1 MTFDSSEAIARRWA
15 NGSGTRIYAIDGRSG
30 AGKSTLARKIREQ
43 IKAANPSVRVILIEV
58 ENHIPGWNG
67 LVDGVQNIADDIL
80 EPFLANGYFSARG
93 WNWYTSRWNP
103 PRRHPARGRA
113 EILLLVGCGS
123 TSLACAPY
131 LRESVWIEA
140 PKAVRRARVTAREGD
155 PGEWW
160 ELWARQEEAL
170 LAQRN
175 SPAQADFVLPSAELA
190 TAQDAE
196 HIHNRN

>member
-80 EPFLANGYFSARG
+80 EPFLATLALAAGTGTPRG
-93 WNWYTSRWNP
+93 GILPAVIPPAAAPKSCYSLGADP
-103 PRRHPARGRA
+103 PRWLARPTCA
-113 EILLLVGCGS
+113 KACGS
-123 TSLACAPY
+123 KLRKLCA
-131 LRESVWIEA
+131 
-140 PKAVRRARVTAREGD
+140 G
-155 PGEWW
+155 PG
-160 ELWARQEEAL
+160 
-170 LAQRN
+170 
-175 SPAQADFVLPSAELA
+175 
-190 TAQDAE
+190 
-196 HIHNRN
+196 